1 MSQYPR
7 DYRGRFA
14 PSPTGPL
21 HFGSLVAAV
30 GSYLQARH
38 QQGQWLVR
46 MEDLDRPRCVKGAD
60 SQILKTLERYGMVW
74 DGEVMYQ
81 SQRDTA
87 YNIALEQLEAM
98 NACYP
103 CACSRSE
110 IAAIARP
117 GSEGPIYPG
126 TCRKGLAE
134 GKKVNAIRTRLDDAV
149 ISFHDLLQGEITQY
163 LFRDLGDFVIRRADS
178 LFAYQLAVVVDD
190 AEQGITE
197 VVRGSDLLESTPRQ
211 IWLQQKLGYHTPTYL
226 HLPIAVNAAGEKL
239 SKQTFATAIDDQ
251 EPRPQLIKALNF
263 LGQQVPGDAADS
275 TLDDLWQW
283 AIQHWSLAKLP
294 ATRQIP
300 AADEQ
305 DSSIL
310 PPINN

>member
-38 QQGQWLVR
+38 QQGQWLLR

-60 SQILKTLERYGMVW
+60 SQILQTLERYGMVW

-81 SQRDTA
+81 SQRDPA
-87 YNIALEQLEAM
+87 YNTALEQLEAM

-117 GSEGPIYPG
+117 GREGPIYPG

-134 GKKVNAIRTRLDDAV
+134 GKEVNAIRTRLDDAV

-197 VVRGSDLLESTPRQ
+197 VVRGSDLLDSTPRQ
-211 IWLQQKLGYHTPTYL
+211 IWLQQKLGYYTPTYL
-226 HLPIAVNAAGEKL
+226 HLPVAVNAAGEKL
-239 SKQTFATAIDDQ
+239 SKQTFARAIDDQ
-251 EPRPQLIKALNF
+251 DPRPPLIKALNF
-263 LGQQVPGDAADS
+263 LGQQVPGEVADS

-283 AIQHWSLAKLP
+283 AVQHWSVEKLP
-294 ATRQIP
+294 ALRQLP

-305 DSSIL
+305 DSSL
-310 PPINN
+310 LSPINK